1 MGANWTVTVVLAP
14 GFRETGKVPPTME
27 KPVPAADTEEIA
39 SAAVPV
45 EDRVRTCVVEVPSG
59 TDPKLMAV
67 VLSDKVG
74 VVVATPVPP
83 RETVEVAPVVELL
96 LIASLPVADPAVCGE
111 NAICTVSD

>member
-14 GFRETGKVPPTME
+14 GLSETGKVPPTTE
-27 KPVPAADTEEIA
+27 KPVPAADTEETV

-45 EDRVRTCVVEVPSG
+45 DDNVRVCFVEVPSV
-59 TDPKLMAV
+59 TDPKLKAV

-96 LIASLPVADPAVCGE
+96 LIVRLPVADPAVCGE
-111 NAICTVSD
+111 KATCTVSD

>member
-1 MGANWTVTVVLAP
+1 
-14 GFRETGKVPPTME
+14 ME

-96 LIASLPVADPAVCGE
+96 LIVRVPVVDPAVCGE
-111 NAICTVSD
+111 KAICTVSD